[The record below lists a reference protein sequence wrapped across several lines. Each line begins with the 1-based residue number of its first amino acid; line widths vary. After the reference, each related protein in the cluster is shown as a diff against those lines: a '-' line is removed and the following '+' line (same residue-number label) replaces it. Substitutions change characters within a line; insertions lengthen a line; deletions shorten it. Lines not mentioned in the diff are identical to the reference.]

1 MLSYEE
7 AGKALLLMDYKKNEI
22 TKSQV
27 GISLQK
33 KRLKKGGLALLGTQG
48 RRVISLVVEVAEA
61 AQQMRML
68 ALLEQLWFLPY
79 GQYISGVGQVQA

>member
-27 GISLQK
+27 VYLSK
-33 KRLKKGGLALLGTQG
+33 K
-48 RRVISLVVEVAEA
+48 
-61 AQQMRML
+61 
-68 ALLEQLWFLPY
+68 
-79 GQYISGVGQVQA
+79 